1 MRRLDQG
8 PAARR
13 APFPQSRLWWR
24 NDRIKLHIA
33 EIDQFLGHAANRFV
47 VSNNAINAA
56 LARKKQLA
64 GGISGIYSAW
74 RLVTA
79 DPTSVRILARPVS
92 TGSRLRVTVFEGS
105 QRVGGRLL
113 SVHAPDLSAIC
124 ELGGMRFASSHRRVI
139 SLINEL
145 NLPTHSFYTSHP
157 QNHVLLRGKHLR
169 VSDLNSPELLPYR
182 LTAAEQECVR
192 KNGPDVLI
200 QCALMKLLPGLS
212 ELHGDELKLAHR
224 GMYIAL
230 SNQFPSAG
238 GCAARCPSTVTWRQP
253 AAGES

>member
-1 MRRLDQG
+1 M
-8 PAARR
+8 
-13 APFPQSRLWWR
+13 
-24 NDRIKLHIA
+24 
-33 EIDQFLGHAANRFV
+33 
-47 VSNNAINAA
+47 
-56 LARKKQLA
+56 
-64 GGISGIYSAW
+64 
-74 RLVTA
+74 
-79 DPTSVRILARPVS
+79 
-92 TGSRLRVTVFEGS
+92 TVFEGS

-113 SVHAPDLSAIC
+113 SVRAPDLSAIC

-230 SNQFPSAG
+230 SNHTVYELSRTFASNR
-238 GCAARCPSTVTWRQP
+238 ARAQHLFDCVQRALNS
-253 AAGES
+253 GEEI